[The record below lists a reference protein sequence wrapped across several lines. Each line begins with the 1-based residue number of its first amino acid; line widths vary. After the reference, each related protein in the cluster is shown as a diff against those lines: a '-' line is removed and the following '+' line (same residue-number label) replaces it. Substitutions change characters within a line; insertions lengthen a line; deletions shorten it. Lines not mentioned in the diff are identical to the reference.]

1 MTVRDTR
8 ETRGNLAEQTDFG
21 EAVTGS
27 LQEQHRHLHL
37 AQMPRPFGAGL
48 GNSYALF
55 RAPTG
60 SRSCACSKGGTVQIL
75 ASLFLDFLSAESF
88 NADIAVQRPWQHDAL
103 ARVGLPTV
111 QQVFG

>member
-60 SRSCACSKGGTVQIL
+60 SRSCACSKGGTVQIF
-75 ASLFLDFLSAESF
+75 SLPLPRFSVRREF
-88 NADIAVQRPWQHDAL
+88 QRRHCCSEAL
-103 ARVGLPTV
+103 AA
-111 QQVFG
+111 